1 MPVAHLGS
9 IHLAYESSG
18 KTTDPAI
25 VLIRGAGSQLVHWHP
40 ALLQLLENCGL
51 RVIRFDN
58 RDAGQSSNFEHL
70 GATPTP
76 ELVRQ
81 SLSGEPIRAPYT
93 LHDMASDVLG
103 LLDAL
108 EIRQAHLL
116 GISLGG
122 MTAQLVAARHPDRVT
137 SLISVMSSPRA
148 PDVRQV
154 DPKLMQLLMTG
165 PEGTDAP
172 ALRRYALAVARA
184 FAGDQLPLD
193 DAAYLQAYD
202 TAASRGHPAT
212 GEARQVAA
220 MLATG
225 DRSDICR
232 QIRVPTLVIHGSVD
246 PTLPASEARLTAE
259 LIPGSRLH
267 IIEGMGHDL
276 TPTVIEALAPV
287 LREHFARVE
296 KK

>member
-40 ALLQLLENCGL
+40 ALLQLLESCSL

-76 ELVRQ
+76 ELIRQ

-93 LHDMASDVLG
+93 LHDMASDVVG

-108 EIRQAHLL
+108 EIRRAHLL

-122 MTAQLVAARHPDRVT
+122 MTAQLVAARHPERVS

-148 PDVRQV
+148 PDVRQMA
-154 DPKLMQLLMTG
+154 PKLMQLMMSG
-165 PEGTDAP
+165 PEGTDAA
-172 ALRRYALAVARA
+172 ALRRHALAVARA
-184 FAGDQLPLD
+184 FAGDQFPLD

-202 TAASRGHPAT
+202 TAVSRGHPAT

-225 DRSDICR
+225 DRSGLCR
-232 QIRVPTLVIHGSVD
+232 EIRVPTLVIHGSAD
-246 PTLPASEARLTAE
+246 PTLPATEARLTAE
-259 LIPGSRLH
+259 LIPGAQLH
-267 IIEGMGHDL
+267 ILEGMGHDL

-287 LREHFARVE
+287 LREHFARIE
-296 KK
+296 QK